1 MRLNEGLFEDSVLY
15 EIKGYYDSNFMEL
28 DESDVAYDLEDAFE
42 IAWEY
47 LSNGDYVV
55 EIVDTD
61 TGKRIVWEPDILDE
75 FDGEFPYDNMVKLM
89 QKSVERNMGE
99 SMKRKSNKALKE
111 SLYEDTDRKLFKEFK
126 VFVDGRLFEISHTE
140 QRKDEIVKILSNIYP
155 DSNIEVK
162 PYRHYESGYERKKLE
177 RIIANQLKEYGV
189 EESLKE
195 SLTKEKRIKIIK
207 DLRTAWDAL
216 EDAYFDVDTYVD
228 NKELVK
234 ELLGIIDSL
243 DTFIREFRVEK
254 TIDESMNRIHR
265 RALNED
271 LPREKRGPFF
281 TDLYRAIANVIFKYD
296 TEAEETG
303 GERPSKADIEF
314 GLDAFKRNFFKW
326 STYRESLTN
335 RPRRTVNE
343 SLREDVRKEWKPNLN
358 FKHIKDVLEN
368 ALSRGKYVN
377 NEREEVLA
385 AIELCDKKQKYTP
398 EQRKFI
404 RDSHEKMWRKNKDE
418 SLYED
423 FDSDSA
429 RNKCKEFYRELKW
442 DLPEGDNADLPNNV
456 VKAFEK
462 AGGRCRI
469 SRKTPKGF
477 KYDGDVK
484 GFTISGNIFLN
495 SLQSDLNRLA
505 EDLTMAYYV
514 SLGGERQYIP
524 DFIRSLMNESMNED
538 YEDFHAGDKFRLSF
552 PEGDSSEITISD
564 VHNNG
569 KVKFKYDHP
578 DYGTY
583 NSGQWNSDEFKK
595 LLNYSNYKKVDESLK
610 EYIDFETLSNESLP
624 LVKEGD
630 HLVDGNEDWKILEIE
645 DTGNTILSKG
655 SRIWFVVTNKDGV
668 DMYTSAKRFYGY
680 KIVEND
686 KAMNE
691 DLEPEAIDEPEKAEI
706 TWVDDSGEQK
716 VSTVELIN
724 KSFPETAL
732 KFSQEHDD
740 CSIINCTAPL
750 KGAQREDEPEKVAL
764 TESEETDG
772 LANLISNEI
781 NGEFETTNGYRNLR
795 QAASEIAPDML
806 PVIDDIMDEEN
817 THVGQL
823 QTLLSM
829 VDDSADNI
837 DVGAEEAEDQL
848 EDEDAEIEHND
859 EVDVDFADIKK
870 SDDEDADLEV
880 KDDFDFD
887 DAPFDE
893 E

>member
-1 MRLNEGLFEDSVLY
+1 MRLNEGLFEDSSLY

-75 FDGEFPYDNMVKLM
+75 FDGEFPYDNMTKLM
-89 QKSVERNMGE
+89 QKSVERNRNMRE
-99 SMKRKSNKALKE
+99 SIRRPRKMRLKESLPKGKKGRFITDMYNAVSDVILKYEVNSWEDANTGDFEPSKKDIEFALDVVKRKLFASDYYEESLTNKPRRALKE
-111 SLYEDTDRKLFKEFK
+111 SESSFYDK
-126 VFVDGRLFEISHTE
+126 VRFLNMVYQRHPADMEKWFEEHYPENPDIYLNDLTE
-140 QRKDEIVKILSNIYP
+140 EELDDIINYLGLNFMR
-155 DSNIEVK
+155 
-162 PYRHYESGYERKKLE
+162 ESIRRPRKK
-177 RIIANQLKEYGV
+177 
-189 EESLKE
+189 SLKE
-195 SLTKEKRIKIIK
+195 SYK
-207 DLRTAWDAL
+207 
-216 EDAYFDVDTYVD
+216 
-228 NKELVK
+228 
-234 ELLGIIDSL
+234 S
-243 DTFIREFRVEK
+243 
-254 TIDESMNRIHR
+254 
-265 RALNED
+265 
-271 LPREKRGPFF
+271 
-281 TDLYRAIANVIFKYD
+281 
-296 TEAEETG
+296 
-303 GERPSKADIEF
+303 
-314 GLDAFKRNFFKW
+314 
-326 STYRESLTN
+326 
-335 RPRRTVNE
+335 RRTVNE
-343 SLREDVRKEWKPNLN
+343 SLKKGGKKLNETLLDAVLDRIDGEPYNPREFYDYVNGWYNDVAHEMDEGEEEDVANAIIRGLKDSLGFIGSNPDNVNAQQLYKFVKDSTWLTNGKTGETPDYIKQLQNTMNEDVRKEWKPNLN

-404 RDSHEKMWRKNKDE
+404 RDSHEKMWKKN
-418 SLYED
+418 
-423 FDSDSA
+423 
-429 RNKCKEFYRELKW
+429 RN
-442 DLPEGDNADLPNNV
+442 
-456 VKAFEK
+456 
-462 AGGRCRI
+462 
-469 SRKTPKGF
+469 
-477 KYDGDVK
+477 
-484 GFTISGNIFLN
+484 
-495 SLQSDLNRLA
+495 
-505 EDLTMAYYV
+505 
-514 SLGGERQYIP
+514 
-524 DFIRSLMNESMNED
+524 
-538 YEDFHAGDKFRLSF
+538 
-552 PEGDSSEITISD
+552 
-564 VHNNG
+564 
-569 KVKFKYDHP
+569 
-578 DYGTY
+578 
-583 NSGQWNSDEFKK
+583 
-595 LLNYSNYKKVDESLK
+595 ESLK
-610 EYIDFETLSNESLP
+610 EYIDFETLSDESLS
-624 LVKEGD
+624 LIEEGD
-630 HLVDGNEDWKILEIE
+630 HLVDGNEDWQILEIE
-645 DTGNTILSKG
+645 VKGNRYLPKAERTGLT
-655 SRIWFVVTNKDGV
+655 VMNKNG
-668 DMYTSAKRFYGY
+668 MKKYATAKRFYGY

-732 KFSQEHDD
+732 KFSKEHND

-764 TESEETDG
+764 KESEETDG

-795 QAASEIAPDML
+795 QAASEVAPDML

-848 EDEDAEIEHND
+848 EDEDVEIEHND

-887 DAPFDE
+887 DEPFDE